1 MNRVP
6 TVWDENT
13 TIQGVTFQ
21 NNFYRPIPTM
31 FQQVM
36 EYLIMGTLT
45 LKALLCGHPEW
56 SHTQHIFQYRIKH

>member
-45 LKALLCGHPEW
+45 LKALLCGHPE
-56 SHTQHIFQYRIKH
+56 